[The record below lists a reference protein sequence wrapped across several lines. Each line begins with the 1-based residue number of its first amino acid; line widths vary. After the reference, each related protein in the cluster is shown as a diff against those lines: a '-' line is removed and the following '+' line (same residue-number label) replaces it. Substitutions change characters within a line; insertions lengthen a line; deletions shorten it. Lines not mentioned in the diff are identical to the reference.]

1 MPQRYQENRAKSVL
15 FTLYAVPN
23 EHFQERDMTQAANL
37 WLYFI
42 VVFGVVALPG
52 LDMAFVMGSSM
63 LGGRRAGMAAVSG
76 IVVGGFCHLCMGALG
91 VAVVLQVWPPLFK
104 LMLLGGAVYI
114 AWMGYT
120 LLRSDSIFHPTPGAE
135 AMADGVIFRRA
146 LTTSL
151 LNPKAYIFMLA
162 IFPQFLRPG
171 QGPLWVQS
179 GVLGGITALTQ
190 LGVYGALAYAAS
202 GASGWF
208 AAHPAASTVAAR
220 IMGLLLIAT
229 AILSA
234 SQV

>member
-1 MPQRYQENRAKSVL
+1 
-15 FTLYAVPN
+15 
-23 EHFQERDMTQAANL
+23 MTQAANL

-63 LGGRRAGMAAVSG
+63 LGGRRAGMAAVGG

-104 LMLLGGAVYI
+104 LMLLGGAAYI